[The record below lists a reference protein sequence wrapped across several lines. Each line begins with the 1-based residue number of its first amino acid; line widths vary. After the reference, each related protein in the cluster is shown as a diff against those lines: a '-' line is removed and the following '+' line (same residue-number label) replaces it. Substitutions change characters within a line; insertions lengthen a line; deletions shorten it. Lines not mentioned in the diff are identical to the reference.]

1 MCLKA
6 ELIILISNELELS
19 LCVLKRNS
27 IYNTQNEGVF
37 NKEDAYEFK
46 ERIWN
51 ENGFILKCFDEKSFR
66 NNAA

>member
-27 IYNTQNEGVF
+27 IYSIQNEGVF

-46 ERIWN
+46 ERI
-51 ENGFILKCFDEKSFR
+51 
-66 NNAA
+66 